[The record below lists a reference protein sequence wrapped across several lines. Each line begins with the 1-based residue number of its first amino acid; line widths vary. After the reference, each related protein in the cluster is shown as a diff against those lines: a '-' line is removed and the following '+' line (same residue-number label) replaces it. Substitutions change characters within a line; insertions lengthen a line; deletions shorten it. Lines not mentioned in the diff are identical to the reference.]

1 MEHGR
6 KMIVIPQEL
15 LERLQ
20 SPTSG
25 HQSSPE
31 VKRSYKSLDDEMEEI
46 RNNKKIEDSEKW
58 KLYNQ
63 VLQRFLN
70 IASNKRKPVNLPIV
84 NNALGEEILEEQ
96 EEEGAVG
103 HQQPIQQQQQQQQ
116 QRTYPGQIEEIVE
129 TFSTSYK
136 SDARNLLRYI
146 SRDGS
151 LIRWNETFEVFVDG
165 IHIPKSNL
173 VDLMHSIIR
182 VRMTDKVP
190 IGWVEVMEALKRM
203 NAPRG
208 YIHNRKASNYLDG
221 MVTSTPNRSFSTEEM
236 SESTGAKR
244 KTPMV
249 DRLRSAAVRR
259 LQHTQQY
266 ENRHS
271 DIKQSPIIKSLDNWE
286 PYTP

>member
-31 VKRSYKSLDDEMEEI
+31 AKRSYKSLDDEMEEI
-46 RNNKKIEDSEKW
+46 MNNKKIEDSEKW

-96 EEEGAVG
+96 EDEGAVG
-103 HQQPIQQQQQQQQ
+103 HQQPIQQQQQQQ

-165 IHIPKSNL
+165 THIPKSNL